1 MAVVGVTKASEADAR
16 KFQLEL
22 GATYPIL
29 ADAGVNFSN
38 YKVSSIPASFLVDGE
53 GQVLAQGLDE
63 IEDELT
69 RTTSRSGWIADACRM
84 RLKETHPQS
93 IETRTL
99 MAMLHARCEF
109 DETLR
114 TILLDRINGLREV

>member
-1 MAVVGVTKASEADAR
+1 MSRRRAADPTIAISVTIPRSL
-16 KFQLEL
+16 LE
-22 GATYPIL
+22 
-29 ADAGVNFSN
+29 
-38 YKVSSIPASFLVDGE
+38 
-53 GQVLAQGLDE
+53 E

-114 TILLDRINGLREV
+114 TILLDRINGQKGV

>member
-1 MAVVGVTKASEADAR
+1 MSRRRSKNPTTA
-16 KFQLEL
+16 
-22 GATYPIL
+22 I
-29 ADAGVNFSN
+29 
-38 YKVSSIPASFLVDGE
+38 SITLPRAL
-53 GQVLAQGLDE
+53 LDE

-69 RTTSRSGWIADACRM
+69 RTTSRSGWIANACRM
-84 RLKETHPQS
+84 KLKETYPQS

-114 TILLDRINGLREV
+114 TILLDRITSSNPSEEV

>member
-1 MAVVGVTKASEADAR
+1 MSRRRAR
-16 KFQLEL
+16 DPTI
-22 GATYPIL
+22 AI
-29 ADAGVNFSN
+29 
-38 YKVSSIPASFLVDGE
+38 SITIPRAL
-53 GQVLAQGLDE
+53 LDE

-114 TILLDRINGLREV
+114 TILLDRINGLREA